1 MREDWAPDT
10 AGDRASPRHAA
21 RHDVQPVRRRR
32 RAAVKVGLPTPRA
45 VRMAVAQNHGCGSGQ
60 VSEPAL
66 DSRARRTGAE
76 RPLVLG
82 PDSRLTLGWLQG
94 VAVPC
99 PPSRQSVSRIDERW
113 VGVCL
118 ARLACRGPEHQRPSG
133 TEHQR

>member
-10 AGDRASPRHAA
+10 AGDRASPRLAA
-21 RHDVQPVRRRR
+21 RHDVRRVRRRR
-32 RAAVKVGLPTPRA
+32 PAAVTLGLPTPRA
-45 VRMAVAQNHGCGSGQ
+45 VRMAVAQNHGCGIGQ

-66 DSRARRTGAE
+66 DSRARRNGPE
-76 RPLVLG
+76 RPPVLR

-99 PPSRQSVSRIDERW
+99 PRSRRSVSRIDARW

-118 ARLACRGPEHQRPSG
+118 ARLAFRVPEHQGPSG
-133 TEHQR
+133 TEHQP